1 MKNNQKFLSLLAKL
15 LNISV
20 SKINIS
26 SSVNNL
32 DEYDSLAVLNIATY
46 FEKKTKNLKIKYDVK
61 DFSSVKNIIKFIEKN
76 KIKIWIL
83 R

>member
-32 DEYDSLAVLNIATY
+32 DEYDPLAVLNIATY

-76 KIKIWIL
+76 KIKI
-83 R
+83 

>member
-1 MKNNQKFLSLLAKL
+1 MKNNQKILSLLAKL
-15 LNISV
+15 LRINI

>member
-1 MKNNQKFLSLLAKL
+1 MKNNQKILSLLAKL
-15 LNISV
+15 LNINI

-46 FEKKTKNLKIKYDVK
+46 FEKKTKNLKIKYNVK
-61 DFSSVKNIIKFIEKN
+61 DFSSVKNIIKFIQKN

>member
-1 MKNNQKFLSLLAKL
+1 MKNNQKILSLLAKL
-15 LNISV
+15 LRINI

-76 KIKIWIL
+76 KIKI
-83 R
+83 